1 MKYFQLSSLIL
12 IAGLFTAC
20 KSAYSSLEKTDD
32 VRSCALKWKPVIKET
47 IKYSAQVKA
56 LNNDFSGILLF
67 KPMADSSL
75 RIVFT
80 NQFGITFFDFEFS
93 QNGDFVKHFIL
104 PQMDKEA
111 VVNLLRKDF
120 EMLLM
125 KYDPSQ
131 VEVLTDGTHIFST
144 FALKKGKVY
153 YVSPVDCSK
162 LIRIENGSKRK
173 PVIQIFLTGE
183 QNEMPETFVIEHK
196 KVAFTI
202 QSKRLN
208 N

>member
-12 IAGLFTAC
+12 IVCSFTAC
-20 KSAYSSLEKTDD
+20 KSAYSSLKSADTS
-32 VRSCALKWKPVIKET
+32 RSCALEWKPLIRET
-47 IKYSAQVKA
+47 VKYSTQVKA
-56 LNNDFSGILLF
+56 LNNEFSGILLF

-80 NQFGITFFDFEFS
+80 NQFGIKFFDFEFA
-93 QNGDFVKHFIL
+93 QNGDFIKHFIL

-131 VEVLTDGTHIFST
+131 AKVLTDGAQTFTT

-153 YVSPVDCSK
+153 YVTTPDCSN
-162 LIRIENGSKRK
+162 LVRIENGSKRK
-173 PVIQIFLTGE
+173 PVIQIFVSGE
-183 QNEMPETFVIEHK
+183 QKEMPESFQIEHK

-202 QSKRLN
+202 HSKRISD
-208 N
+208 

>member
-1 MKYFQLSSLIL
+1 MKYFLLSSLL
-12 IAGLFTAC
+12 IICLFPSC
-20 KSAYSSLEKTDD
+20 KSAYSSLQKTNTA
-32 VRSCALKWKPVIKET
+32 RSCALEWKPVISET
-47 IKYSAQVKA
+47 IKYSTQVKA
-56 LNNDFSGILLF
+56 LNNEFSGILLF
-67 KPMADSSL
+67 KPMPDGSL

-93 QNGDFVKHFIL
+93 GGGDFVKHFIL

-125 KYDPSQ
+125 MYDPSQ
-131 VEVLTDGTHIFST
+131 VEVLTDGNHTFST

-153 YVSPVDCSK
+153 YVTSPDCSNIIK
-162 LIRIENGSKRK
+162 IENGSKRK
-173 PVIQIFLTGE
+173 PVIEITLSGQ
-183 QNEMPETFVIEHK
+183 QNETPESFVIDHK

-202 QSKRLN
+202 QSKRIN